1 MIAAAVCADDRMEA
15 TVKPLDDPKPLTNAD
30 VSSRR
35 SFMKYA
41 AAAAASAVAFGV
53 DVPGLRL
60 SEAFAQQ
67 GAVDLGGGDVGVLN
81 YAYAL
86 EQLEA
91 AFYTQALAEPYE
103 GMSGYERS
111 VLRDIR
117 DHEIAHRSFFAKA
130 LGRSRIP
137 NLAPNFSAVNFAS
150 RASVITT
157 ASTFE
162 DLGVS
167 AYNGGG
173 QAIRNLAY
181 LAAAG
186 SIVSVEARHAAILR
200 DFINPLSSN
209 FAGWDIVDL
218 NGLDVARA
226 PSQVLIAAA
235 PFIATPIT
243 AAQLP

>member
-1 MIAAAVCADDRMEA
+1 MDKTTNQDG
-15 TVKPLDDPKPLTNAD
+15 PLAKL
-30 VSSRR
+30 SSRR
-35 SFMKYA
+35 AVLKWAGLA
-41 AAAAASAVAFGV
+41 AVSAVSFGV
-53 DVPGLRL
+53 NIPELRL
-60 SEAFAQQ
+60 DQAFAQS

-91 AFYTQALAEPYE
+91 AFYTTVIANPYE

-111 VLRDIR
+111 MLRDIR
-117 DHEIAHRSFFAKA
+117 DHEIAHREFFAKA
-130 LGRSRIP
+130 LGRNRIP
-137 NLAPNFSAVNFAS
+137 NLTPNFNAVNFAS
-150 RASVITT
+150 RASVLTT

-173 QAIRNLAY
+173 QAIQNPAY

-200 DFINPLSSN
+200 DMINPLSSN
-209 FAGWDIVDL
+209 FAGIDVVNL
-218 NGLDVARA
+218 SGLDVARA
-226 PSQVLIAAA
+226 PSQVLAAAA
-235 PFIATPIT
+235 PFIATPVT
-243 AAQLP
+243 ATQLP

>member
-1 MIAAAVCADDRMEA
+1 MIDKARSDSSEI
-15 TVKPLDDPKPLTNAD
+15 D
-30 VSSRR
+30 VRRR
-35 SFMKYA
+35 SFLKIAGLTA
-41 AAAAASAVAFGV
+41 AAAVAFGV

-60 SEAFAQQ
+60 NEAFAQS
-67 GAVDLGGGDVGVLN
+67 GAVDVGGGDVGVLN

-91 AFYTQALAEPYE
+91 AFYTQVIATPYG

-117 DHEIAHRSFFAKA
+117 DHEIAHRAFFAKA
-130 LGRSRIP
+130 LGGNRIP
-137 NLAPNFSAVNFAS
+137 NLQPNFTAVDFAD
-150 RASVITT
+150 RRSVITT

-173 QAIRNLAY
+173 AAIRNPAY

-200 DFINPLSSN
+200 DIISPLSSN
-209 FAGWDIVDL
+209 FAGDDVVDWS
-218 NGLDVARA
+218 GLDVARS
-226 PSQVLIAAA
+226 PSQVLPLAA

-243 AAQLP
+243 ASRLP

>member
-1 MIAAAVCADDRMEA
+1 MDHADSCPAISKHCD
-15 TVKPLDDPKPLTNAD
+15 TN
-30 VSSRR
+30 SSRR
-35 SFMKYA
+35 SVLRWA
-41 AAAAASAVAFGV
+41 AAAAASAAAFGV
-53 DVPGLRL
+53 DIPGLRL
-60 SEAFAQQ
+60 NEAFAQT

-91 AFYTQALAEPYE
+91 AFYTQVIASPYQ

-117 DHEIAHRSFFAKA
+117 DHEIAHRVFFAKA
-130 LGRSRIP
+130 LGRNRIP
-137 NLAPNFSAVNFAS
+137 NLTPNFSAVNFAS
-150 RASVITT
+150 RQSVLTT

-173 QAIRNLAY
+173 QAIKNPNY

-186 SIVSVEARHAAILR
+186 SIVSVEARHAAIIR
-200 DFINPLSSN
+200 DMISPLTSS
-209 FAGWDIVDL
+209 FAGIDVVDFS
-218 NGLDVARA
+218 GLDVARA
-226 PSQVLIAAA
+226 PSQVLMAAA

-243 AAQLP
+243 ATQLP

>member
-1 MIAAAVCADDRMEA
+1 MIDS
-15 TVKPLDDPKPLTNAD
+15 KTNGPD
-30 VSSRR
+30 GVDTRRR
-35 SFMKYA
+35 SFLKLAGMTA
-41 AAAAASAVAFGV
+41 AAAVAFGV

-60 SEAFAQQ
+60 NEAFAQS

-91 AFYTQALAEPYE
+91 AFYTQALATPYG

-117 DHEIAHRSFFAKA
+117 AHEVAHVAFFAKA
-130 LGRSRIP
+130 LGRNRIP
-137 NLAPNFSAVNFAS
+137 NLQPNFTAVNFAD
-150 RASVITT
+150 RRSVITT

-173 QAIRNLAY
+173 AAIKNPAY

-186 SIVSVEARHAAILR
+186 SIVSVEARHAAVLR
-200 DFINPLSSN
+200 DIISPLSSN
-209 FAGWDIVDL
+209 FAGGDVVDWS
-218 NGLDVARA
+218 GLDVARP
-226 PSQVLIAAA
+226 PSRVLAIAG
-235 PFIATPIT
+235 PFIATPVT
-243 AAQLP
+243 ATQLP

>member
-1 MIAAAVCADDRMEA
+1 MVEK
-15 TVKPLDDPKPLTNAD
+15 TKLQTGLDSSA
-30 VSSRR
+30 SRR
-35 SFMKYA
+35 SILKWAGLA
-41 AAAAASAVAFGV
+41 AVSAVAFGV
-53 DVPGLRL
+53 NVPGLRL
-60 SEAFAQQ
+60 NEAFAQS
-67 GAVDLGGGDVGVLN
+67 GAVDLGAGDIGVLN

-91 AFYTQALAEPYE
+91 AFYTQAYATPYQ

-117 DHEIAHRSFFAKA
+117 DHEIAHRAFFAKA
-130 LGRSRIP
+130 LGRNRIP
-137 NLAPNFSAVNFAS
+137 NLQPNFTAVNFGD
-150 RASVITT
+150 RRSVLTT

-173 QAIRNLAY
+173 AAIKNPAY

-200 DFINPLSSN
+200 DLISPLSPS
-209 FAGWDIVDL
+209 FAGSDVVDWS
-218 NGLDVARA
+218 GLDVARP
-226 PSQVLIAAA
+226 PSQVLAMAA
-235 PFIATPIT
+235 PFIATPISAT
-243 AAQLP
+243 QLP

>member
-1 MIAAAVCADDRMEA
+1 MKQSDSCPSTPQNDNGR
-15 TVKPLDDPKPLTNAD
+15 
-30 VSSRR
+30 SSRR
-35 SFMKYA
+35 SVLKWA
-41 AAAAASAVAFGV
+41 AAAAASAAVFGV
-53 DVPGLRL
+53 NVPGLRL
-60 SEAFAQQ
+60 NEAFAQA

-91 AFYTQALAEPYE
+91 AFYTQVIANPYQ

-111 VLRDIR
+111 VLTDIR
-117 DHEIAHRSFFAKA
+117 NHEIAHRAFFANA
-130 LGRSRIP
+130 LGRNRIP
-137 NLAPNFSAVNFAS
+137 NLTPNFSAVNFAS
-150 RASVITT
+150 RQSVLTT

-173 QAIRNLAY
+173 QAIKNPAY

-186 SIVSVEARHAAILR
+186 TIVSVEARHAAILR
-200 DFINPLSSN
+200 DLINPLSSS
-209 FAGWDIVDL
+209 FAGIDVVDFS
-218 NGLDVARA
+218 GLDVARA
-226 PSQVLIAAA
+226 PSQVLMAAA

-243 AAQLP
+243 ATQLP

>member
-1 MIAAAVCADDRMEA
+1 MKQLQSDSHPDGA
-15 TVKPLDDPKPLTNAD
+15 
-30 VSSRR
+30 SSRR
-35 SFMKYA
+35 SVLKWA
-41 AAAAASAVAFGV
+41 AFTATAAVAFGANI
-53 DVPGLRL
+53 PGLRL
-60 SEAFAQQ
+60 DRAFAQT

-91 AFYTQALAEPYE
+91 AFYTQVIATPYD

-117 DHEIAHRSFFAKA
+117 DHEVAHRAFFAKA
-130 LGRSRIP
+130 LGRNRIP
-137 NLAPNFSAVNFAS
+137 NLTPNFSAVNFAS
-150 RASVITT
+150 RQSVLST

-173 QAIRNLAY
+173 QAIRNPAY

-200 DFINPLSSN
+200 DLINPLSSS
-209 FAGWDIVDL
+209 FAGFDVVDFS
-218 NGLDVARA
+218 GLDVARA
-226 PSQVLIAAA
+226 PSQVLAAA
-235 PFIATPIT
+235 SPFIATPIT
-243 AAQLP
+243 ATQLP

>member
-1 MIAAAVCADDRMEA
+1 MSDSAQNLPATKADRD
-15 TVKPLDDPKPLTNAD
+15 
-30 VSSRR
+30 RR
-35 SFMKYA
+35 SFLKLASMAAVA
-41 AAAAASAVAFGV
+41 AAAFGV

-60 SEAFAQQ
+60 NQAFAQA

-91 AFYTQALAEPYE
+91 AFYTNVIATPYG
-103 GMSGYERS
+103 GMSGYERAL
-111 VLRDIR
+111 LRDIR

-130 LGRSRIP
+130 LGRNRIP
-137 NLAPNFSAVNFAS
+137 NLTPNFSAVNFAD
-150 RASVITT
+150 RTSVLTT

-173 QAIRNLAY
+173 AAIKNPAY

-186 SIVSVEARHAAILR
+186 AIVSVEARHAAFIR
-200 DFINPLSSN
+200 DLLQPLSPN
-209 FAGWDIVDL
+209 FAGWDVVNI

-226 PSQVLIAAA
+226 PSEVLRAAG
-235 PFIATPIT
+235 PFIATPVT
-243 AAQLP
+243 ATQLP

>member
-1 MIAAAVCADDRMEA
+1 MKQPNLPPSDID
-15 TVKPLDDPKPLTNAD
+15 KPPPQST
-30 VSSRR
+30 RR
-35 SFMKYA
+35 SVLKWA
-41 AAAAASAVAFGV
+41 VAAAASAAVFGV
-53 DVPGLRL
+53 NVPGLRL
-60 SEAFAQQ
+60 NEAFAQA
-67 GAVDLGGGDVGVLN
+67 GAVDVGGGDVGVLN

-91 AFYTQALAEPYE
+91 AFYTQVVANPYQ
-103 GMSGYERS
+103 GMNSYERS

-117 DHEIAHRSFFAKA
+117 DHEIAHRAFFANA
-130 LGRSRIP
+130 LGRNRIP
-137 NLAPNFSAVNFAS
+137 NLTPNFSAVDFAS
-150 RASVITT
+150 RQSVLTT

-173 QAIRNLAY
+173 QAIRNPAY

-200 DFINPLSSN
+200 DLINPLSSS
-209 FAGWDIVDL
+209 FAGFDVVDFS
-218 NGLDVARA
+218 GFDVARA
-226 PSQVLIAAA
+226 PSQVLISAA

-243 AAQLP
+243 ATQLP

>member
-1 MIAAAVCADDRMEA
+1 MNQSDVLAPMSDSGDR
-15 TVKPLDDPKPLTNAD
+15 L
-30 VSSRR
+30 SSRR
-35 SFMKYA
+35 SILKWA
-41 AAAAASAVAFGV
+41 GAAAASAAVFGV
-53 DVPGLRL
+53 DIPGLKL
-60 SEAFAQQ
+60 TEAFAQT
-67 GAVDLGGGDVGVLN
+67 GAADLGGGDVGVLN

-91 AFYTQALAEPYE
+91 AFYTQVVANPYD

-117 DHEIAHRSFFAKA
+117 DHEIAHRAFFAKA
-130 LGRSRIP
+130 LGRNRIP
-137 NLAPNFSAVNFAS
+137 NLTPNFSAVDFGS
-150 RASVITT
+150 RRSVLTT

-173 QAIRNLAY
+173 QAIRNPAY

-186 SIVSVEARHAAILR
+186 SIVSVEARHAAVLR
-200 DFINPLSSN
+200 DLIQPLSSN
-209 FAGWDIVDL
+209 FAGYDVVNF
-218 NGLDVARA
+218 NGLDVARP
-226 PSQVLIAAA
+226 PSQVLMAAA

-243 AAQLP
+243 ATQLP

>member
-1 MIAAAVCADDRMEA
+1 VEQSASDASVPNNDDRH
-15 TVKPLDDPKPLTNAD
+15 
-30 VSSRR
+30 SSRR
-35 SFMKYA
+35 AILKWG
-41 AAAAASAVAFGV
+41 AAAAASAAAFGV
-53 DVPGLRL
+53 NVPGLRL
-60 SEAFAQQ
+60 SAAFAQA

-91 AFYTQALAEPYE
+91 AFYTQVVAHPYG
-103 GMSGYERS
+103 GMSRYEHS

-117 DHEIAHRSFFAKA
+117 EHEIAHRAFFAKA
-130 LGRSRIP
+130 LGRNRIP
-137 NLAPNFSAVNFAS
+137 NLTPNFSAVDFSS
-150 RASVITT
+150 RQSVLTT

-173 QAIRNLAY
+173 AAIRNPAY

-200 DFINPLSSN
+200 DLLNPLSAS
-209 FAGWDIVDL
+209 FAGFDVVDFK
-218 NGLDVARA
+218 GLDVARP
-226 PSQVLIAAA
+226 PSQVLMKAA
-235 PFIATPIT
+235 PFIATPVT
-243 AAQLP
+243 ATRLP